1 MPKVP
6 DGAKKPSDRKP
17 SQSVGLAADAA
28 ARPEGWDLLR
38 PWPEI
43 EFWEKT
49 ELTAAL
55 AKIKV
60 NERDEIKMTSATI
73 NVVGE
78 VGKLLQETFSVSP
91 KAFREWLATIGG
103 FDDQINA
110 IVELGFPYANQL
122 GEASSSAS

>member
-1 MPKVP
+1 MPNVP

-17 SQSVGLAADAA
+17 TQSAALAAEVAA
-28 ARPEGWDLLR
+28 HPAGWELLR
-38 PWPEI
+38 PWHEI

-60 NERDEIKMTSATI
+60 NERDEIKMTAATI

-78 VGKLLQETFSVSP
+78 VGRLLQETFSVSP
-91 KAFREWLATIGG
+91 KAFREWVNGLGA

-122 GEASSSAS
+122 GEAPSSAS